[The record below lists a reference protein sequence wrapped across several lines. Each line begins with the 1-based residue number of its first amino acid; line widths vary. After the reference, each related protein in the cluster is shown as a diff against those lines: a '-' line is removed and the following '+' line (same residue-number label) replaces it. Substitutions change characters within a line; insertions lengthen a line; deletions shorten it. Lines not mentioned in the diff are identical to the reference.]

1 MITKFATVYPG
12 PIDLPDMGQMA
23 TPANERRYSNEQ
35 LAGVFE
41 KTDVVPGA
49 TPAQIEASA
58 RRGGWG
64 AAGVPTVQ
72 HDMKTGA
79 WFAGPPE
86 ELTAYLTDLE
96 SRYPGLEYVNVS
108 ISMGTAVPPA
118 RPAAPPAG
126 TASRPAPATAGKLP
140 GAGSPCRSLARWPRR
155 RA

>member
-1 MITKFATVYPG
+1 LITKFATVYPG

-108 ISMGTAVPPA
+108 ISMGTPQAVMVEQLTAFA
-118 RPAAPPAG
+118 RKVMPRF
-126 TASRPAPATAGKLP
+126 TARGRDGGATG
-140 GAGSPCRSLARWPRR
+140 
-155 RA
+155 